1 MTTKKRIIP
10 VDNKRKLHAIH
21 YLSDKDLNNERVIKN
36 PLVIIC
42 HGFTGDKYEWGR
54 YPKAASELN
63 KEGFD
68 ALLFDFSGSGE
79 NTREP
84 VLLSKQV
91 EDLEE
96 VSKWA
101 QNIGYTKISVIG
113 LSFGGLTLLYANLP
127 NIKTNI
133 FWAPAFYIDKIIG
146 KFRIKL
152 IKLVIRIGIKQLK
165 LKSSGKGEKIIITSN
180 FINEI
185 LNVQSNER
193 IDKIDKPTLIIQG
206 TQDKDV
212 KPEFTREAYSH
223 IPDTLD
229 HKLIEIEGTDHE
241 FSGKYLERFIEFSIE
256 WLEKYLK

>member
-1 MTTKKRIIP
+1 MTIKKLLIRVNDI
-10 VDNKRKLHAIH
+10 RKVHAIH
-21 YLSDKDLNNERVIKN
+21 YLSEKDLNNETLIKN

-42 HGFTGDKYEWGR
+42 HGFTGDKKEWGR
-54 YPKAASELN
+54 FPQTAESLN

-96 VSKWA
+96 VYKWA
-101 QNIGYTKISVIG
+101 HHIGYTEISVIG

-152 IKLVIRIGIKQLK
+152 IKILIRIGIKQLK
-165 LKSSGKGEKIIITSN
+165 LKSSGKGGKIIINTN
-180 FINEI
+180 FIDEI

-193 IDKIDKPTLIIQG
+193 IEKLDKPTLIIQG
-206 TQDKDV
+206 TEDKDV
-212 KPEFTREAYSH
+212 KPEFTREAYFH
-223 IPDTLD
+223 IPDIID

-241 FSGKYLERFIEFSIE
+241 FNGKFLERFIDFSIE
-256 WLEKYLK
+256 WLKMYL